1 MGGRHIKA
9 QVGEKIIT
17 LVTVG
22 EVAAALG
29 RTPRTIIGWEHTG
42 LIPPAPFRTSSGDE
56 HLRRRLWPVELVK
69 ALQRVAEQEGFGK
82 RRSSEFRRH
91 QALLHEAWQTAM
103 GSVLPDEAADAD
115 PE

>member
-1 MGGRHIKA
+1 MGGRRVKA
-9 QVGEKIIT
+9 QVGGRV
-17 LVTVG
+17 VTFVTIG

-42 LIPPAPFRTSSGDE
+42 LIPRAPFRTSSGDE
-56 HLRRRLWPVELVK
+56 HLRRRLWPVELVT
-69 ALQRVAEQEGFGK
+69 ALEHVAKHENFGT
-82 RRSSEFRRH
+82 RRKSDFRRQ